1 MTGITLSPSQLAFAE
16 ARMQRQGLADRVDLK
31 LIDYRDMRGEFDR
44 IVSIEMFE
52 AVGEQW
58 WPSYFRQVHELLKP
72 GGAAGLQIITLREDL
87 YDDYRRKSD
96 FIQRYI
102 FPGGMLPTEPRLQA
116 EIAGAGLTV
125 RGVER
130 FADDYGCTLRQ
141 WRDTFEDQ
149 ADAVAA
155 LGFDERVKRMWR
167 FYLAYCEA
175 GFRTRRTDVGQWVLA
190 RP

>member
-1 MTGITLSPSQLAFAE
+1 
-16 ARMQRQGLADRVDLK
+16 
-31 LIDYRDMRGEFDR
+31 
-44 IVSIEMFE
+44 
-52 AVGEQW
+52 
-58 WPSYFRQVHELLKP
+58 
-72 GGAAGLQIITLREDL
+72 
-87 YDDYRRKSD
+87 
-96 FIQRYI
+96 
-102 FPGGMLPTEPRLQA
+102 MLPTEPRLQA
-116 EIAGAGLTV
+116 EIAGAGLAV

-130 FADDYGCTLRQ
+130 FADDYGRTLRQ

-155 LGFDERVKRMWR
+155 LGFDERFKRMWR